1 VRKPGPGVGLVP
13 SHLFPSA
20 GDAPGPAFTR
30 PGARAVSA
38 PGPGPPP
45 RRRLRSFP
53 TTPMA
58 IARAR
63 RPMSTI
69 LGHTLSSS
77 QPFSLFVPSS
87 YRPTLRK
94 RCDLSVRTARQSAIS
109 LRALRGL
116 GSRNT
121 VSVRVRVREYRS
133 TALCAEPRPA
143 LLRWACA
150 LALRSRRGR
159 HCDGTLNAA
168 WTPPRR
174 RMTGAPYP
182 SGGAR
187 LDHTEARSLASLSV
201 AALLVAQAPRSPNVL
216 RTLSISVPSQY
227 LDLPAVCVC
236 PSAPAS
242 LSDIHRPS
250 VASLETGT
258 QERQGRPSLL
268 KPKPARP
275 LRDVASPARTP
286 ISKRLEPCPQLPLG
300 SAVLITCTSA
310 ERLGSVSP

>member
-1 VRKPGPGVGLVP
+1 LGSSDPTFFLPLGTRPDPRSQAPARVL
-13 SHLFPSA
+13 SA
-20 GDAPGPAFTR
+20 PPAPGHPL
-30 PGARAVSA
+30 
-38 PGPGPPP
+38 

-58 IARAR
+58 IACAR
-63 RPMSTI
+63 RPMSTM
-69 LGHTLSSS
+69 LGHTLCSS
-77 QPFSLFVPSS
+77 QVFSLFVPSS
-87 YRPTLRK
+87 YRSTLRK
-94 RCDLSVRTARQSAIS
+94 RCDRSVRTARQSDIS

-159 HCDGTLNAA
+159 HCDGTLSAA

-182 SGGAR
+182 PGGAR
-187 LDHTEARSLASLSV
+187 LDHAEARSLASLSV

-216 RTLSISVPSQY
+216 RTLSVPSQY
-227 LDLPAVCVC
+227 LDLSAVCVC

-242 LSDIHRPS
+242 LSDSHRPPF
-250 VASLETGT
+250 VSLETGT
-258 QERQGRPSLL
+258 QDGRAGLL
-268 KPKPARP
+268 F
-275 LRDVASPARTP
+275 
-286 ISKRLEPCPQLPLG
+286 
-300 SAVLITCTSA
+300 
-310 ERLGSVSP
+310 